1 MFDPNQLKCVAQS
14 RRLID
19 GRGKPPDMSAP
30 AAGDAP
36 VGWPQVVKSG
46 QGHASVMSGSV
57 KIAFGS
63 LSAPKGS
70 ALVVFVG
77 ADMKPAPAVTAQFG
91 DLEPLIRAAA
101 KASNFRAA
109 QRTALDILA
118 PAGLDASR
126 LVVVGVAPGKDNA
139 PVDFMTLGGFIFGKV
154 TGAKR
159 VEVAFEA
166 PSGTWDGSAAAD
178 FALGLRLRGYR
189 FDKYKTRKKDSE
201 DNGAETPD
209 FVIGS
214 SHAAAARVAAQ
225 ERFAVAEGVEL
236 ARNLVNEPPNV
247 LFPIEFADRAKALEK
262 LGVVVETLDEKA
274 MGKLGMNALLAVGR
288 GSARESRLVA
298 MRWNGAR
305 SKRTKPI
312 AVVGKGVCFDSGGI
326 SIKPSAGM
334 EDMKGDMGGAAC
346 VVGLMH
352 ALAARKAKVNVV
364 GVVGLVEN
372 MPDGDAIRPGD
383 IITSMSGQTI
393 EIVNTD
399 AEGRLVLADA
409 LWYTQETYSPRAII
423 DLATLTGAI
432 IVALGAE
439 VAGLFSNNDELA
451 QLPAAAGEASGEK
464 VWRMPLGAAY
474 DKMIDSKFA
483 DVKNTG
489 GRHGGSITA
498 AQFIQRFVKEAPWA
512 HIDVAGTAMGSAPSD
527 INQSWG
533 SGWGVRLLN
542 RLMADSYED

>member
-1 MFDPNQLKCVAQS
+1 
-14 RRLID
+14 
-19 GRGKPPDMSAP
+19 
-30 AAGDAP
+30 
-36 VGWPQVVKSG
+36 
-46 QGHASVMSGSV
+46 
-57 KIAFGS
+57 
-63 LSAPKGS
+63 
-70 ALVVFVG
+70 
-77 ADMKPAPAVTAQFG
+77 
-91 DLEPLIRAAA
+91 
-101 KASNFRAA
+101 
-109 QRTALDILA
+109 
-118 PAGLDASR
+118 
-126 LVVVGVAPGKDNA
+126 
-139 PVDFMTLGGFIFGKV
+139 
-154 TGAKR
+154 
-159 VEVAFEA
+159 
-166 PSGTWDGSAAAD
+166 
-178 FALGLRLRGYR
+178 
-189 FDKYKTRKKDSE
+189 
-201 DNGAETPD
+201 
-209 FVIGS
+209 
-214 SHAAAARVAAQ
+214 
-225 ERFAVAEGVEL
+225 
-236 ARNLVNEPPNV
+236 
-247 LFPIEFADRAKALEK
+247 
-262 LGVVVETLDEKA
+262 
-274 MGKLGMNALLAVGR
+274 
-288 GSARESRLVA
+288 
-298 MRWNGAR
+298 
-305 SKRTKPI
+305 
-312 AVVGKGVCFDSGGI
+312 VGKGVCFDSGGI

-364 GVVGLVEN
+364 GIVGLVEN

-409 LWYTQETYSPRAII
+409 LWYTLETFSPRAII

-451 QLPAAAGEASGEK
+451 RRLAATGEATGEK

-474 DKMIDSKFA
+474 DKMIDSRFA
-483 DVKNTG
+483 DMKNTG

-498 AQFIQRFVKEAPWA
+498 AQFIQRFVRETPWA